1 MIWPLQLSVSSATS
15 LPTSCLCSSHINA
28 LHSFNMPSRFPLK
41 AFACSSPLL
50 GCSSQNF
57 PNGSLQQCI
66 SLSAQITP
74 SIRLSLATF
83 LQFQSITI
91 VYTYI
96 CTVLLICPMYYI
108 CTVYL
113 FICLIYYIYLY
124 KHKLYIHEYI
134 KVYVIYYTCI
144 YCPETPFL

>member
-15 LPTSCLCSSHINA
+15 LPTSSLCSSHINA
-28 LHSFNMPSRFPLK
+28 LHSFNMPSKFHLK
-41 AFACSSPLL
+41 AFAYSSPLL
-50 GCSSQNF
+50 GCSSQNY

-66 SLSAQITP
+66 SLSAQTTP

-96 CTVLLICPMYYI
+96 CTV
-108 CTVYL
+108 YL
-113 FICLIYYIYLY
+113 FALCIIYAQCTYLFALYIIYIYININ
-124 KHKLYIHEYI
+124 YIYMNI
-134 KVYVIYYTCI
+134 
-144 YCPETPFL
+144 L